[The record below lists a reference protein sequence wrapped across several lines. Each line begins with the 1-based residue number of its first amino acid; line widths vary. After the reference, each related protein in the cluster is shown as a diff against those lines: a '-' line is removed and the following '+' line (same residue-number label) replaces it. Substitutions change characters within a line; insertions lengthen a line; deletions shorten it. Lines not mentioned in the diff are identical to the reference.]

1 MLLVPTVLGV
11 VNKGSPTFKLIDPD
25 FNMVELMDT
34 TKLLQSK
41 IYSEIRNVIVNYRS
55 KNFINGNLLRAR
67 LGQN

>member
-1 MLLVPTVLGV
+1 
-11 VNKGSPTFKLIDPD
+11 
-25 FNMVELMDT
+25 MVELMDT

-41 IYSEIRNVIVNYRS
+41 VYTEIRNVIVNYRS